1 MHYRPVFEVRD
12 VLMGFKSHFK
22 EDDVFKSG
30 CKGEGQELPLNY
42 SYWYSLNVISD
53 YFYSRTPVRMLILLC
68 WLGTEIPINL
78 HLKENL

>member
-42 SYWYSLNVISD
+42 SY
-53 YFYSRTPVRMLILLC
+53 
-68 WLGTEIPINL
+68 
-78 HLKENL
+78 